1 MAWAVWGSTWGGM
14 GWDGDITIQPF
25 ILGAVLQATLLPS
38 PSFQALLYLPAA
50 GSKSPPHSSPL
61 TTLFLCCLPRLPLA
75 SPCTAETLAVCEAEQ
90 FIAAGLPHSFCHCS
104 FG

>member
-1 MAWAVWGSTWGGM
+1 MAWAVRGSTWGGM

-25 ILGAVLQATLLPS
+25 ILGAVLQAALLPS

-61 TTLFLCCLPRLPLA
+61 TTLLLCCLPRLPLA

-90 FIAAGLPHSFCHCS
+90 FITAGLPHSFCHCS